1 MSVDEF
7 ELVLRARIKAQAAE
21 LDSSARPAPPLRVLL
36 GSPAAKA
43 GGLATRRLRFGL
55 GMAVALALALGLI
68 CGGLLIE
75 ARPQVEPLATV
86 TPSPSPPLASPSPS
100 LASPPSP
107 RASPTPS
114 LSWPS
119 ASLALMSERS
129 PAQ

>member
-21 LDSSARPAPPLRVLL
+21 LDRSARPAPPLRVLL
-36 GSPAAKA
+36 GSPAEKA

-55 GMAVALALALGLI
+55 GVVVAL

-86 TPSPSPPLASPSPS
+86 TPSPSSPLASPSPS

-107 RASPTPS
+107 RASPAPS

-119 ASLALMSERS
+119 ASLALMSERP